1 MADGLVLITGSSGL
15 IGTAVV
21 GQLAEAGIA
30 CVGIDLRAPEIKD
43 RIDIR
48 DTARLAALL
57 KDVTGIIHLAAVS
70 RVIHGQD
77 NPGLCHA
84 VNADATRDILDAALA
99 AAGRP
104 WLIYA
109 SSREVYG
116 QQESLPV
123 SEDAAF
129 HPLNAYARSKVDAE
143 GFVNKARDASLQ
155 TAIVRFSSVYGSV
168 DDHRDRVV
176 PAFVA
181 AAVHGGILRVD
192 GTECS
197 TDFTHVDDVAN
208 GVARVVEV
216 LASGERMLPPIHFVS
231 GRRTNLLDLAH
242 MTNEIGGAGG
252 SIRTVAARTF
262 DVHNFVGDPERAR
275 ALLGWQA
282 TTSLHEGL
290 SRLAREFRQ
299 CA

>member
-1 MADGLVLITGSSGL
+1 MADGLILITGSSGL
-15 IGTAVV
+15 IGAAVAAK
-21 GQLAEAGIA
+21 LAEAGMS
-30 CVGIDLRAPEIKD
+30 CLGIDLRAPQIED

-48 DTARLAALL
+48 DIDRLAALL
-57 KDVTGIIHLAAVS
+57 QDVTGIIHLAAVS

-77 NPGLCHA
+77 DPDLCHA
-84 VNADATRDILDAALA
+84 VNAGATRAILHAALA
-99 AAGRP
+99 AARRP
-104 WLIYA
+104 WLLYA

-116 QQESLPV
+116 QQDSLPV

-129 HPLNAYARSKVDAE
+129 RPLNAYARSKVDAE
-143 GFVNKARDASLQ
+143 GFVNDAREASLQ

-192 GTECS
+192 GIECG

-208 GVARVVEV
+208 GVARVVEI
-216 LASGERMLPPIHFVS
+216 LSSGERMLPPIHFVS
-231 GRRTNLLDLAH
+231 GRRTNLLDLAQ
-242 MTNEIGGAGG
+242 MAIAIGGARG
-252 SIRTVAARTF
+252 SIRTAAARTF
-262 DVHNFVGDPERAR
+262 DVHSFVGDPGRAK

-282 TTSLHEGL
+282 TIGLHEGL
-290 SRLAREFRQ
+290 SRLARDFRQ